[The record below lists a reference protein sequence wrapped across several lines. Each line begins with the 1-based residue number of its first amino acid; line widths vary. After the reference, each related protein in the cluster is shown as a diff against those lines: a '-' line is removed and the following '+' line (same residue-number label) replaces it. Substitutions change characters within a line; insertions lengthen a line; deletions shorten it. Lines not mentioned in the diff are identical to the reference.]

1 LKQAID
7 YVDQSWSGVTTT
19 TIKNCW
25 GKTGILP
32 DGQNSQTNSVVNE
45 DYEFVNPFN
54 NQLINDDYQQALV
67 HQVEEYIIVNDEPL
81 VIEDTLSDIEI
92 VEMVL
97 EDAQIEAGA
106 NVDSDE
112 DDEELPP
119 PIVTIKEAYEA
130 LKKLIRF
137 EEQQNEINN
146 SMDKL
151 KIFRKYLPHYEKL
164 IDKSKIQPKI
174 DSYIIENNNI
184 DNIINIDGDVI

>member
-1 LKQAID
+1 
-7 YVDQSWSGVTTT
+7 
-19 TIKNCW
+19 
-25 GKTGILP
+25 
-32 DGQNSQTNSVVNE
+32 
-45 DYEFVNPFN
+45 
-54 NQLINDDYQQALV
+54 
-67 HQVEEYIIVNDEPL
+67 
-81 VIEDTLSDIEI
+81 
-92 VEMVL
+92 MVL
-97 EDAQIEAGA
+97 EDALIEAGA

-130 LKKLIRF
+130 LKKLVKF

-146 SMDKL
+146 CNMDKL
-151 KIFRKYLPHYEKL
+151 KMFKKYLPHYEKL